1 MFEDLVSAWKEMQ
14 NECSQIIDRRGM
26 HISFPEPLFSKFEQ
40 IFNLHFVP
48 IEEDVTFKSWRQ
60 QDTEYEDG

>member
-1 MFEDLVSAWKEMQ
+1 MFEDLINAWKEMTS
-14 NECSQIIDRRGM
+14 EYSHIIDRRGT

-48 IEEDVTFKSWRQ
+48 LEEDITFKSWRQ
-60 QDTEYEDG
+60 HNMEYEDD